1 MYSERKSAE
10 QTALGKQIDLALG
23 EDEAKSV
30 LQDLA
35 MVIAKHKLVHKP
47 EICDL
52 LFRYMAFITKGWNS
66 V

>member
-1 MYSERKSAE
+1 MYSERRSAE

-23 EDEAKSV
+23 EEEGKLV

-35 MVIAKHKLVHKP
+35 MVIAKHNLVHKT
-47 EICDL
+47 EVCEL
-52 LFRYMAFITKGWNS
+52 LFRYMVFVTKGWNA